1 MAAIRRAWMSVWPPA
16 GNGTT
21 IRISL
26 PGIGKVCAM
35 AAAGRQTV
43 VAHSMAR
50 KKAIRVNI
58 MNPSSTVEN

>member
-1 MAAIRRAWMSVWPPA
+1 
-16 GNGTT
+16 
-21 IRISL
+21 
-26 PGIGKVCAM
+26 M